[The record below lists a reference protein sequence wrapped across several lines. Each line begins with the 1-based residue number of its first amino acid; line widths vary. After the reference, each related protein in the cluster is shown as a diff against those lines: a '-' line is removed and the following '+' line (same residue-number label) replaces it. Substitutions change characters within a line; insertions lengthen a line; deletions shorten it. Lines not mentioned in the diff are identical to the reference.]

1 MSFEYPIEL
10 PSQVKENLSKNGIER
25 PFPVQTHSALPLF
38 ELKSLK
44 ILAPTGSG
52 KTLAYLLPLG
62 KLLSEERDRNLI
74 VLGSSPELVAQ
85 ISNVFRDYFPDLDA
99 ALIVGGANLRR
110 QKDKMKTRP
119 KAVFATPGRLF
130 ELFCL
135 EYLKIDDST
144 TLVLDECDS
153 LIAGNNYEKVFSL
166 AEGAGQLVTASA
178 TFNEDSLSFLN
189 ELPQNIED
197 VEIKKREGSV
207 KHSFVFC
214 NDDKKEISLIK
225 ALRNQNFKNC
235 LIFVNDIRHVKHLAS
250 ELRKNHFS
258 VATLDSS
265 KNKNEREKAVKSLKE
280 GVVSIL
286 VTTDSLARG
295 LDFVDL
301 AAVIQYGIARD
312 EETYVHR
319 SGRVGRAGA
328 KGWCISLVSKK
339 DSFVLFKYVKSLGL
353 KLAELSLASPKEK
366 IRKKNQETSEPA
378 TAKKKKKKKRVDK
391 DKGKRRKKL

>member
-85 ISNVFRDYFPDLDA
+85 ISNVFRDYFPDLDT

-178 TFNEDSLSFLN
+178 TFNEDSLSFLK
-189 ELPQNIED
+189 ELPQSIED

-225 ALRNQNFKNC
+225 ALRKQNFKNC

-280 GVVSIL
+280 EVVSVL

>member
-10 PSQVKENLSKNGIER
+10 PLQVNAKLTENGIEH
-25 PFPVQTHSALPLF
+25 PFPVQTHSALPIV
-38 ELKSLK
+38 ELKNLK

-62 KLLSEERDRNLI
+62 KLLTEKRDRNLI

-85 ISNVFRDYFPDLDA
+85 ISNVFREYFPDLDT

-189 ELPQNIED
+189 ELPQDIED
-197 VEIKKREGSV
+197 IEIKKREGSV

-225 ALRNQNFKNC
+225 LLRKQNYNSS
-235 LIFVNDIRHVKHLAS
+235 LVFVNDIKHVKHLAA
-250 ELRKNHFS
+250 ELRKNQFS
-258 VATLDSS
+258 VSTLDSS
-265 KNKNEREKAVKSLKE
+265 KNKNEREKAVKSLRDG
-280 GVVSIL
+280 GVSVL

-295 LDFVDL
+295 LDFVGL
-301 AAVIQYGIARD
+301 TAVIQYAIARD

-339 DSFVLFKYVKSLGL
+339 DSFVLFKYVKSLGI
-353 KLAELSLASPKEK
+353 KLTELNLTSSKEK
-366 IRKKNQETSEPA
+366 PRKKNQLPPDS
-378 TAKKKKKKKRVDK
+378 TAVKKKKKKKRVDK